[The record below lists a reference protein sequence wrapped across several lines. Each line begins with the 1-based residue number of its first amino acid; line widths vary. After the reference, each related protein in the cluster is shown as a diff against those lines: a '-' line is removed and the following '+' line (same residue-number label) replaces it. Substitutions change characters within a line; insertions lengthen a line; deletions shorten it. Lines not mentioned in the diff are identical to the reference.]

1 MVRDNVRTT
10 SGRGAEPSLNV
21 LALAPLPFLKD
32 GVRAFAQ
39 GGPIFNAQL
48 LPRLAELGH
57 RVRVIADAP
66 AARDGEVRTGL
77 QWDLANF
84 AVEWFVSEFQ
94 SSFSPPSAAFRERTR
109 QAIQPVF
116 DRLVAEERPDV
127 VLMGRDIMPLFM
139 FDRCRH
145 HRLPTV
151 VISHSQVPSALVR
164 GLYPDDTA
172 RELIGFF
179 NELEVVVAI
188 AGHVQAMFRQV
199 GVARVVTIRNVVD
212 IDAFRPQPKDELL
225 LHELNLSPAQPVVG
239 HVSAL
244 RPAKRS
250 RDVVEAAVAVLRS
263 RPDVAFV
270 IVGDGASRTELV
282 HRAAQL
288 GVLPNFRF
296 VGEIVHGQ
304 VPRYVNLCDVLVL
317 PSEREGLPLVTLEA
331 QACGRAMLSSD
342 IPGAR
347 EIIADGDTG
356 VLFRTGDVGDLAAK
370 LLMLINDRERRE
382 TIGRRAR
389 AVAEQRPLSEW
400 TQAYADVLRRAARRD
415 FSAASGSPSS

>member
-1 MVRDNVRTT
+1 M
-10 SGRGAEPSLNV
+10 
-21 LALAPLPFLKD
+21 
-32 GVRAFAQ
+32 
-39 GGPIFNAQL
+39 
-48 LPRLAELGH
+48 
-57 RVRVIADAP
+57 
-66 AARDGEVRTGL
+66 RTGL
-77 QWDLANF
+77 QWDLPNF

-94 SSFSPPSAAFRERTR
+94 SSFSPPSPAFRERTR

-116 DRLVAEERPDV
+116 DRFVAEERPDV

-145 HRLPTV
+145 YRLPTV
-151 VISHSQVPSALVR
+151 VISHSQVPTALVR

-172 RELIGFF
+172 RELIGLF

-188 AGHVQAMFRQV
+188 AGHVEDMFRQV

-212 IDAFRPQPKDELL
+212 IDAFRPMPKDELL
-225 LHELNLSPAQPVVG
+225 LQELNLSPAQPVVG

-250 RDVVEAAVAVLRS
+250 RDVVEASVAVLRS
-263 RPDVAFV
+263 RPDVVFV
-270 IVGDGASRTELV
+270 IVGDGASRKELV
-282 HRAAQL
+282 DRAAQL

-296 VGEIVHGQ
+296 VGEVVHGQ

-317 PSEREGLPLVTLEA
+317 PSEREGLPFVTLEA

-356 VLFRTGDVGDLAAK
+356 VLFRTGDVGDLAEK
-370 LLMLINDRERRE
+370 ILMLVNDRERRE
-382 TIGRRAR
+382 AIGRRAR
-389 AVAEQRPLSEW
+389 AFAEQRPLSEW

-415 FSAASGSPSS
+415 FSGASVSSAR